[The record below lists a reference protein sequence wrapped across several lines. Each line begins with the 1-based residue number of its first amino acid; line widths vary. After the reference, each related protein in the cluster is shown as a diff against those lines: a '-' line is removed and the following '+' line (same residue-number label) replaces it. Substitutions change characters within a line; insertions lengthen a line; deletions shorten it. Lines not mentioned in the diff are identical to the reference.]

1 MPRMNAKLQEL
12 LDSIVVYRTPGG
24 GIGVAVRFPGDE
36 EVPDTGYKNPGKATP
51 RLLDFSDNPDHT
63 PGVKF
68 GAELGRTQV
77 VGRRIEL
84 TPRSAGVDDPDQS
97 LVK

>member
-1 MPRMNAKLQEL
+1 VPRMNAKLQEL
-12 LDSIVVYRTPGG
+12 LESIVVYRTPRG

-36 EVPDTGYKNPGKATP
+36 EVPDTGYENPGNATP
-51 RLLDFSDNPDHT
+51 RLLDFSDKPDHT

-68 GAELGRTQV
+68 VAELGRAQV
-77 VGRRIEL
+77 VGRKIV
-84 TPRSAGVDDPDQS
+84 PVDGADDPDQS